1 MVETVQFL
9 TRCMTEA
16 TRLKSLPEMLAAS
29 GESRALEIDR
39 DDDREM
45 KELCE
50 AIVETKK
57 RQFSI
62 PVIIR

>member
-9 TRCMTEA
+9 TSCMSEG

-39 DDDREM
+39 DDDKEM

-50 AIVETKK
+50 AIAETKK
-57 RQFSI
+57 RQFSL
-62 PVIIR
+62 PVIVR